1 MFDVANRDIV
11 FDVVNRGI
19 VFDVVNPFLSKRFPI
34 DEENR
39 LALDR
44 VKSISALSTH
54 LDGKGFTY
62 STDYYQ
68 RNRKLVY

>member
-1 MFDVANRDIV
+1 M
-11 FDVVNRGI
+11 
-19 VFDVVNPFLSKRFPI
+19 VNPFLSKRFPI

-54 LDGKGFTY
+54 LDGKGLTLMQYFTTNKIF
-62 STDYYQ
+62 S
-68 RNRKLVY
+68 N